1 MTRHVDEY
9 LLTGALPPQGQ
20 VCPANP
26 NPFLPQAFRLARQ
39 APLVGLPPAWLTH
52 AELPAG
58 TR

>member
-26 NPFLPQAFRLARQ
+26 NPFLPQAARM
-39 APLVGLPPAWLTH
+39 APTPLVGLPMPWLLHT
-52 AELPAG
+52 ELPAG
-58 TR
+58 SR